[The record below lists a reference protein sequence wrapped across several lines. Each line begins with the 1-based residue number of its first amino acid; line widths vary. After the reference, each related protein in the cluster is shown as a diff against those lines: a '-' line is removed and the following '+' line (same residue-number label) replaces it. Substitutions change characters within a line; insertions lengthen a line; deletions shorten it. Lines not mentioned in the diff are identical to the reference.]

1 MKEYDESMLKDYRY
15 KVNQQDVLDMQELIK
30 LGFTQK
36 DIAESFGVTPQTVR
50 YWTDSKYRSYM
61 RAKNAKRTKT
71 SEEERK
77 KASIQTIKKRLEN
90 FEETP
95 MTKLR
100 HEYHSRKADIKS
112 RNMPFKTMKGY
123 DKEVWDRIME
133 QGLLNRPN
141 SKIYLE
147 KE

>member
-15 KVNQQDVLDMQELIK
+15 KVNQQDVLDIQELRK

-36 DIAESFGVTPQTVR
+36 DIAESYGVTPQTVR

-61 RAKNAKRTKT
+61 RAKNAKRKKT
-71 SEEERK
+71 QEERK
-77 KASIQTIKKRLEN
+77 KAYPQQSKKRLEN

-100 HEYHSRKADIKS
+100 HQYSSRKADEKARGHKFI
-112 RNMPFKTMKGY
+112 TMRGH
-123 DKEVWDRIME
+123 DKEVWDKIVE

-147 KE
+147 EE